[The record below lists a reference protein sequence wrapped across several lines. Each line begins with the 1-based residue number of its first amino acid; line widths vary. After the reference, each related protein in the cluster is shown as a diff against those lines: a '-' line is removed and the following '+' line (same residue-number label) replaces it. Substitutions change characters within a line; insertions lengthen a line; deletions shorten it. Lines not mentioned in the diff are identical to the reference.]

1 MTTKAEALSIGA
13 AMQAAMNTAAKQDAT
28 DSTAKRGRTP
38 NTPAT
43 PTEAPEL
50 LPAAVQRIETAQN
63 ELTLLDQQQATRVRA
78 VALQV
83 GYEGSLTVGALEDEI
98 RFYQRRTVE
107 ALLETGKRLLVLKEV
122 VPHGDFEARAEL
134 LGFKLRTAQ
143 RFMQAALKTAKSAK
157 LALLS
162 DQVKNGSAFLEL
174 VTHDDDELQALD
186 GMDDVDRMS
195 ASQLRAKFRD
205 LKAEKEAVEK
215 LSASKN
221 EQIDALRLKVE
232 TKLVAATDWPEAF
245 KVLHDQ
251 AKHAGTSIKK
261 LVGALDAVREEALK
275 AKPSGPDEE
284 AAMERA
290 RAVLAEELLHIHRR
304 CAEYLEA
311 MGLKFEKTL
320 GGYAS
325 EGLWK

>member
-1 MTTKAEALSIGA
+1 MTTKTEAKAIDA
-13 AMQAAMNTAAKQDAT
+13 AMQA
-28 DSTAKRGRTP
+28 STGGRTP
-38 NTPAT
+38 NLPAT
-43 PTEAPEL
+43 PAAAEL
-50 LPAAVQRIETAQN
+50 LPAASARIETAQN
-63 ELTLLDQQQATRVRA
+63 ELAVLEQQQAERVRG
-78 VALQV
+78 VALQI

-107 ALLETGKRLLVLKEV
+107 AILETGKRLRVLKEMT
-122 VPHGDFEARAEL
+122 PHGEFAKRVEL
-134 LGFKLRTAQ
+134 LGFSYPTAA
-143 RFMQAALKTAKSAK
+143 RFMQAAEKTAKSLK
-157 LALLS
+157 LRDLS

-186 GMDDVDRMS
+186 RMDDVDRMS

-215 LSASKN
+215 VSASKN

-232 TKLVAATDWPEAF
+232 TNLVAATDWPEAF

-251 AKHAGTSIKK
+251 AKHADTNIKL

-275 AKPSGPDEE
+275 AEPSGPDEE

-290 RAVLAEELLHIHRR
+290 RAVLAEELLNIHRR

-325 EGLWK
+325 ESIWK

>member
-1 MTTKAEALSIGA
+1 
-13 AMQAAMNTAAKQDAT
+13 
-28 DSTAKRGRTP
+28 
-38 NTPAT
+38 
-43 PTEAPEL
+43 
-50 LPAAVQRIETAQN
+50 
-63 ELTLLDQQQATRVRA
+63 
-78 VALQV
+78 
-83 GYEGSLTVGALEDEI
+83 
-98 RFYQRRTVE
+98 
-107 ALLETGKRLLVLKEV
+107 
-122 VPHGDFEARAEL
+122 
-134 LGFKLRTAQ
+134 
-143 RFMQAALKTAKSAK
+143 
-157 LALLS
+157 
-162 DQVKNGSAFLEL
+162 
-174 VTHDDDELQALD
+174 
-186 GMDDVDRMS
+186 MDDVDRMS

-215 LSASKN
+215 VSASKN

-251 AKHAGTSIKK
+251 AKHADKNIKL

-275 AKPSGPDEE
+275 AEPNGPDEE

-290 RAVLAEELLHIHRR
+290 RAVLAEELLNIHRR

-311 MGLKFEKTL
+311 MGLKFNKTL

>member
-1 MTTKAEALSIGA
+1 MTRPE
-13 AMQAAMNTAAKQDAT
+13 
-28 DSTAKRGRTP
+28 

-43 PTEAPEL
+43 PADKIEV
-50 LPAAVQRIETAQN
+50 LPAVAQRYADTQDQLSLAVQ
-63 ELTLLDQQQATRVRA
+63 QQESRVRA

-83 GYEGSLTVGALEDEI
+83 GYEGSLAVGALEDEI

-107 ALLETGKRLLVLKEV
+107 AILETGKRLRVLKEMT
-122 VPHGDFEARAEL
+122 PHGEFAKRVEL
-134 LGFKLRTAQ
+134 LGFSYPTAA
-143 RFMQAALKTAKSAK
+143 RFMQAAEKTAKSLK
-157 LALLS
+157 LRDLS

-215 LSASKN
+215 VSASKN

-251 AKHAGTSIKK
+251 AKHADKNIKL

-275 AKPSGPDEE
+275 AEPNGPDEE

-290 RAVLAEELLHIHRR
+290 RAVLAEELLNIHRR

-311 MGLKFEKTL
+311 MGLKFNKTL

>member
-1 MTTKAEALSIGA
+1 MTTKTEA
-13 AMQAAMNTAAKQDAT
+13 QAIDNALQVAT
-28 DSTAKRGRTP
+28 RGRTP
-38 NTPAT
+38 TVPAT
-43 PTEAPEL
+43 PTT
-50 LPAAVQRIETAQN
+50 VQLKPGVGDDLVQAQN
-63 ELTLLDQQQATRVRA
+63 ELAVMDQQQADRVRA
-78 VALQV
+78 VALQI
-83 GYEGSLTVGALEDEI
+83 GYEGSITVGALEDEI

-107 ALLETGKRLLVLKEV
+107 AILETGKRLRVLKEMT
-122 VPHGDFEARAEL
+122 PHGEFGKRVEL
-134 LGFKLRTAQ
+134 LGFSYPTAA
-143 RFMQAALKTAKSAK
+143 RFMQAAEKTAKSLK
-157 LALLS
+157 LRDLS

-174 VTHDDDELQALD
+174 VTHDDDELQVLD

-215 LSASKN
+215 VSASKN

-245 KVLHDQ
+245 KSLHDQ
-251 AKHAGTSIKK
+251 AKHADKNIKL

-290 RAVLAEELLHIHRR
+290 RAVLADELLSIHRR